1 MQQRQYRPGDVLD
14 DYCPRERRVTDHAI
28 VAMVESEIQRTRCVV
43 CDAEH
48 EFKNARVP
56 PPRKKGSTTSALFTQ
71 VLDNLD
77 APHRR
82 LTQPAV
88 ADASPPPPA
97 PSEPP
102 AADPDLE
109 IAAAGESTA
118 AEPSEDRPFRRSL
131 IRAQLPRPEGQAPPT
146 RAIPEFTMHQPQ
158 NLRPRRPGGA
168 RFRRHPGGGADFSG
182 PMRSGRP
189 GGQAHSSA
197 NGNGAGNG
205 QGGRRRR
212 RKKH

>member
-28 VAMVESEIQRTRCVV
+28 VAMVEDEIQRTRCVS

-56 PPRKKGSTTSALFTQ
+56 AQRKRASTAALFTQ
-71 VLDNLD
+71 VLENAE
-77 APHRR
+77 APAGRPATPAASEALPAHEVV
-82 LTQPAV
+82 PEPPPGAV
-88 ADASPPPPA
+88 A
-97 PSEPP
+97 
-102 AADPDLE
+102 
-109 IAAAGESTA
+109 AAAGPPDQEL
-118 AEPSEDRPFRRSL
+118 PPGDGEDRPFRRSL
-131 IRAQLPRPEGQAPPT
+131 IRAQLPRPEGQPPPT

-158 NLRPRRPGGA
+158 NPRGKRPGFG
-168 RFRRHPGGGADFSG
+168 RFRRRPAGAPDNGG
-182 PMRSGRP
+182 PMRFGREPGNTSG
-189 GGQAHSSA
+189 A
-197 NGNGAGNG
+197 G